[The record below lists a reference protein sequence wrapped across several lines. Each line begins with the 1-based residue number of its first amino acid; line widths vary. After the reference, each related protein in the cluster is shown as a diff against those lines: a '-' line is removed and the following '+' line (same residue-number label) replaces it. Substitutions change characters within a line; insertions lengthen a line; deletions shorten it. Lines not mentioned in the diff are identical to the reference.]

1 MLSRWWQSPAQVV
14 VNFYLSLQELYA
26 AAALLY
32 TQFTSCSRGNLN
44 FSTFVST
51 INVDILY
58 QNIKFFSFSEQFHK
72 NHYWKARILL
82 LTSTY
87 IYMFLLRS
95 YNNIS
100 HAMSREMVWGN
111 YGIERLALHFVII
124 IHE

>member
-26 AAALLY
+26 AAVLLY

-58 QNIKFFSFSEQFHK
+58 QNIKFFSFSEQFQK
-72 NHYWKARILL
+72 KTLL
-82 LTSTY
+82 ESSNPAAYFY
-87 IYMFLLRS
+87 IYFICS
-95 YNNIS
+95 YWGVITTYLMQP
-100 HAMSREMVWGN
+100 MSREMVWGK
-111 YGIERLALHFVII
+111 YGIEQMALHLIL
-124 IHE
+124 